1 MNKKSLVLF
10 LMLLIASSSVVLGMN
25 SNCDEKKKEDIVL
38 DEKNSW
44 ENSDLPRSLD
54 MLVWTC
60 YYENGSV
67 YLNVPFEM
75 DSVTMTV
82 TNTTTGEV
90 WTLQQEFVLGWISL
104 PTSEVQGN
112 YMVEVKTEHHGEY
125 IGYYDL

>member
-1 MNKKSLVLF
+1 
-10 LMLLIASSSVVLGMN
+10 MLLIASSSVVLGMN

-54 MLVWTC
+54 MLIWTC

-75 DSVTMTV
+75 DSVTLTV

-90 WTLQQEFVLGWISL
+90 WTLPQESVLGWISL

-112 YMVEVKTEHHGEY
+112 YMVEVKTKHHGES
-125 IGYYDL
+125 IKINHKFSKIIL

>member
-1 MNKKSLVLF
+1 MNKKILVLF
-10 LMLLIASSSVVLGMN
+10 LMLLVASSSIVSAMN
-25 SNCDEKKKEDIVL
+25 TFSMDAKKEDIVL

-44 ENSDLPRSLD
+44 DESNKPRNLD
-54 MLVWTC
+54 ELVLTC
-60 YYENGSV
+60 YYENGAV
-67 YLNVPFEM
+67 YLNASHNIGNINF
-75 DSVTMTV
+75 TV
-82 TNTTTGEV
+82 TNLITGEV

>member
-10 LMLLIASSSVVLGMN
+10 LMLLIANCSIIHGMSPSS
-25 SNCDEKKKEDIVL
+25 DDKKKEDIVL
-38 DEKNSW
+38 DEKKSW
-44 ENSDLPRSLD
+44 DNSDLPRSLD
-54 MLVWTC
+54 RLVWTC

-75 DSVTMTV
+75 DSVTLTV

-90 WTLQQEFVLGWISL
+90 WTLRQEFVLGWISL

-112 YMVEVKTEHHGEY
+112 YMVEVKTKHHGEY
-125 IGYYDL
+125 MGFYNL

>member
-25 SNCDEKKKEDIVL
+25 SNCDEKK
-38 DEKNSW
+38 SW
-44 ENSDLPRSLD
+44 DNSDLPRSLN

-75 DSVTMTV
+75 DSVTLTV

-90 WTLQQEFVLGWISL
+90 WTLRQEFVLGWISL
-104 PTSEVQGN
+104 PTSEAQGS
-112 YMVEVKTEHHGEY
+112 YMVEVETEHHGEY
-125 IGYYDL
+125 MGYYNL